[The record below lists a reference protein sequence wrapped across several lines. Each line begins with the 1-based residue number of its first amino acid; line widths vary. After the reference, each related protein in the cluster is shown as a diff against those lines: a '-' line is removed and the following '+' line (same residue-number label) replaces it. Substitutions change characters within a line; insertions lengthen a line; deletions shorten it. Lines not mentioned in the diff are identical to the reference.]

1 MPKFDKRFIHCVWDE
16 SLKEKRCFLA
26 DNVVELQERVESNA
40 TKFLYTVVR
49 QHHGTYPF
57 QVDYNLVFP
66 FCYYDP
72 YYDLKLALEQGQTLQ
87 IQTDKNTWE
96 DTEGECDFTIES
108 QYLRVKP
115 LPARITC
122 RELSM
127 WLSSGQGEC
136 KADWDTTCQAQ
147 YLYREHD
154 ADLPVP
160 NGITVRKWHDDVW
173 HIPTKEYID
182 QEE

>member
-1 MPKFDKRFIHCVWDE
+1 MPKFDKRFIHCVWDDALNGKSVFAADDVIELKAKVEE
-16 SLKEKRCFLA
+16 SFPIRTYVSQSDEPKLPFSCHGG
-26 DNVVELQERVESNA
+26 N
-40 TKFLYTVVR
+40 YTFV
-49 QHHGTYPF
+49 
-57 QVDYNLVFP
+57 
-66 FCYYDP
+66 YYDP

-96 DTEGECDFTIES
+96 DIEGECDFTIES

>member
-1 MPKFDKRFIHCVWDE
+1 MPKFEKQYVYCMWSDELEGKKVFYEDGLEDLRNDLLNNECRQKVTKSDNFDCPFHINESDWRFV
-16 SLKEKRCFLA
+16 
-26 DNVVELQERVESNA
+26 
-40 TKFLYTVVR
+40 
-49 QHHGTYPF
+49 
-57 QVDYNLVFP
+57 
-66 FCYYDP
+66 YYDP

-96 DTEGECDFTIES
+96 DIEGECDFTIES

-136 KADWDTTCQAQ
+136 KADWDTTCQAW